1 MWVGASDQRKRAIST
16 AVAHFLHTEGVTGSN
31 PVSPINFIRPEIV
44 SSNYNVGTSIFSIC
58 LALCGIQV
66 KMAGNN

>member
-1 MWVGASDQRKRAIST
+1 M
-16 AVAHFLHTEGVTGSN
+16 
-31 PVSPINFIRPEIV
+31 NFIRPEIF
-44 SSNYNVGTSIFSIC
+44 SSDYNVGTSIFSIC